1 MLFSSKKETI
11 RMTKQEFFDL
21 LNITGHE
28 NEHLE
33 FKEAKASY
41 STLGDINKRNCIYAY
56 CVALGNELGGKLIL
70 GMDNNKEIVG
80 TNACENL
87 EIVKKS
93 IYEKLGIRIEIDVF
107 NVDDKRVL
115 VIKIPSR
122 PVGGLLRF
130 YGIPLMRIGEDLRDM
145 DEQTQRNI
153 LNEVKEDWSAKIVQ
167 NATLDDI
174 SDEAVLVAKE
184 NFSIKNGRIPKR
196 EIDEWDKS
204 TFLKNAKLLKNG
216 KITNTA
222 IILLGKPE
230 SRDLLSPYVAQIT
243 WMLLDS
249 KGDTVDYQH
258 FYPPFILSVSGVYSK
273 IRNLKYRYIKND
285 LFPEEIDKY
294 DPYLIREALNNCI
307 AHQDYEKCS
316 RINVIEKEDRLIFE
330 NAGSFIPGTVENVI
344 EKGYHSIVYRNKF
357 LAEAMLGLN
366 MIDTVGRGI
375 RKMFMLQKERLFP
388 LPDYDL
394 DNERVKL
401 EIIGSVID
409 KNYAQ
414 LLLNNRDISLR
425 HIMYLDKLQK
435 GKNISKQEA
444 DELRRLQYIE
454 GRYPNIYISASIA
467 ETTNEKSEY
476 LKHSIFGNRY
486 CEDIIIKTLKEVS
499 FVDRRTINDLLLNNL
514 PKSLTR
520 EQKNKK
526 ISNILHRMHERGI
539 ISNIGT
545 RQTPKWVLVRNK

>member
-1 MLFSSKKETI
+1 
-11 RMTKQEFFDL
+11 MTKQDFFNL
-21 LNITGHE
+21 LNIIGHE

-41 STLGDINKRNCIYAY
+41 SVLGDINRRNCIYAY
-56 CVALGNELGGKLIL
+56 CVALGNEKGGKLIL
-70 GMDNNKEIVG
+70 GVDNNKEIVG
-80 TNACENL
+80 TNACNNIEN
-87 EIVKKS
+87 VKK
-93 IYEKLGIRIEIDVF
+93 IVYDKLGLRVEINIFDV
-107 NVDDKRVL
+107 DAKRVL
-115 VIKIPSR
+115 VINIPSR

-130 YGIPLMRIGEDLRDM
+130 YGIPLMRVGEDLLEM

-153 LNEVKEDWSAKIVQ
+153 LNEVKEDWSAKIIH
-167 NATLDDI
+167 NASLDDI
-174 SDEAVLVAKE
+174 SDEAILVAKE
-184 NFSIKNGRIPKR
+184 NFSIKNKRISKE
-196 EIDEWDKS
+196 EIDSWDKF
-204 TFLKNAKLLKNG
+204 TFLKNAKLLRNN
-216 KITNTA
+216 KITNSA

-230 SRDLLSPYVAQIT
+230 SRDLLSPCVAQIT

-249 KGDTVDYQH
+249 SGNTVDYQH
-258 FYPPFILSVSGVYSK
+258 FYPPFILSVSNVYGK

-316 RINVIEKEDRLIFE
+316 RINVIEQEDRLIFE
-330 NAGSFIPGTVENVI
+330 NAGSFIPGTIENVI
-344 EKGYHSIVYRNKF
+344 ENGYHSIVYRNTF

-375 RKMFMLQKERLFP
+375 RQMFMLQKERLFP

-394 DNERVKL
+394 DNEKVRL

-414 LLLNNRDISLR
+414 LLLNNKDISLR

-444 DELRRLQYIE
+444 NELRKLQYIE

-499 FVDRRTINDLLLNNL
+499 FVERRTINDLLLNTL
-514 PKSLTR
+514 PKSLTN

-526 ISNILHRMHERGI
+526 ISNILHRMHTRGI
-539 ISNIGT
+539 IKNVGT
-545 RQTPKWVLVRNK
+545 RQTPKWILAKE